1 MLGPAKCRTLDRPV
15 VISLEQ
21 CVPPD
26 HFYRHL
32 DAALDLS
39 FVRDWVA
46 DCYAERGRPSI
57 DPVVFFRFHLIMFF
71 EGIRSE
77 RKLVELASLNL
88 AQRWYL
94 GYHRDEPLPERSSLV
109 RIRQRLGLA
118 VFRRFFE
125 HVVDRC
131 DEAGLI
137 WGQEVL
143 ADATKVP
150 GNAAVDSLVPRLKAV
165 IDDHL
170 VELFEDGSEPGE
182 PSDGV
187 VHEDGTRPEVT
198 GPEPCQLHPT
208 DADPL
213 PGQATPR
220 WDLLATCRLDP
231 HRPPSGPYQRISDR
245 KVSRTDPDACA
256 MLMRDGRSVL
266 GYQTHYL
273 VDGGQ
278 ARIILHALVTP
289 GDVTETNVVVDQLH
303 RVVFRR
309 KVHPQRLI
317 ADAKYAS
324 TANIRALEDE
334 GIRAYVPLP
343 EWDTSSELFGRAAF
357 TYDAERNV
365 YVCPEGEVLQVRWT
379 DATHAQWVYRAR
391 ASACN
396 ACPIKAQCTTSAQGR
411 LLRRS
416 FHAESLERV
425 QSYQGTRAFKKAMRK
440 RGIWMEG
447 LFAEAKQWHGLA
459 HFRLRRL
466 ANVNIQALLI
476 AAGQN
481 LKRWL
486 RGTGWG
492 RRGFPGAAY
501 TAQMAPESSLVR
513 RSR

>member
-1 MLGPAKCRTLDRPV
+1 MLGPSKCRDLDRPIV
-15 VISLEQ
+15 VSLERLI
-21 CVPPD
+21 PAD
-26 HFYRHL
+26 NFYRHL
-32 DAALDLS
+32 DSALDLS

-77 RKLVELASLNL
+77 RKLVELANLNL

-94 GYHRDEPLPERSSLV
+94 GYHLDEPLPDRSSLV
-109 RIRQRLGLA
+109 KIRQRLGLP

-125 HVVDRC
+125 HVVDLC
-131 DEAGLI
+131 EAADLI

-143 ADATKVP
+143 ADATRVP

-165 IDDHL
+165 VDDHL
-170 VELFEDGSEPGE
+170 LELFDDGSEPIDELGD
-182 PSDGV
+182 DGV
-187 VHEDGTRPEVT
+187 PESGTAGSEPRRSGPPAEAALPERRV
-198 GPEPCQLHPT
+198 
-208 DADPL
+208 
-213 PGQATPR
+213 PR

-256 MLMRDGRSVL
+256 MTLRDGRSVL

-273 VDGGQ
+273 VDGG
-278 ARIILHALVTP
+278 RGRVILHALATP
-289 GDVTETNVVVDQLH
+289 GDVTETNVLLDQLH

-309 KVHPQRLI
+309 QIRPRRLI
-317 ADAKYAS
+317 ADTKYAS
-324 TANIRALEDE
+324 ATNIHVLEAE

-343 EWDTSSELFGRAAF
+343 EWDKSSKLFGRAAF
-357 TYDAERNV
+357 TYDRDRNV
-365 YVCPEGEVLQVRWT
+365 YVCPQGEVLRLRWT
-379 DATHAQWVYRAR
+379 DEPHEQWVYRAR

-396 ACPIKAQCTTSAQGR
+396 ACPLKGACTTSAQGR

-416 FHAESLERV
+416 FHAEELERV
-425 QSYQGTRAFKKAMRK
+425 QGYRDTPPFKRAMRK
-440 RGIWMEG
+440 RSIWMEG
-447 LFAEAKQWHGLA
+447 LFAEAKQWHGLDR
-459 HFRLRRL
+459 FRLRRL
-466 ANVNIQALLI
+466 ANVNIQVLLI

-481 LKRWL
+481 PKRWL

-501 TAQMAPESSLVR
+501 AALGTPEPVPFPGEPR
-513 RSR
+513 

>member
-15 VISLEQ
+15 VVSLEQ

-46 DCYAERGRPSI
+46 DRYAERGRPSI

-88 AQRWYL
+88 AHRWYL
-94 GYHRDEPLPERSSLV
+94 GYHLDEPLPDRSSLV
-109 RIRQRLGLA
+109 KIRQRLGLA

-125 HVVDRC
+125 QVVDRC
-131 DEAGLI
+131 GEAGLI

-143 ADATKVP
+143 ADATRVP

-165 IDDHL
+165 VDDHL
-170 VELFEDGSEPGE
+170 VELFADGSEPT
-182 PSDGV
+182 DGLG
-187 VHEDGTRPEVT
+187 DGAVAESETAGSKPRGFAP
-198 GPEPCQLHPT
+198 PT
-208 DADPL
+208 EAAL
-213 PGQATPR
+213 SEQQAPR

-245 KVSRTDPDACA
+245 KISRTDPDACA
-256 MLMRDGRSVL
+256 MTLRDGRSVL

-273 VDGGQ
+273 VDGGRS
-278 ARIILHALVTP
+278 RIILHALVTP
-289 GDVTETNVVVDQLH
+289 GDVAETNVLVDQLH

-309 KVHPQRLI
+309 KIRPKRLI

-324 TANIRALEDE
+324 ATNIRALEDA

-343 EWDTSSELFGRAAF
+343 EWDKSSALFGRAAF
-357 TYDAERNV
+357 TYDAEHNV
-365 YVCPEGEVLQVRWT
+365 YVCPQGEVLQLRWT
-379 DATHAQWVYRAR
+379 DAPHEQWVYRAR
-391 ASACN
+391 GSACN
-396 ACPIKAQCTTSAQGR
+396 ACPLKADCTTSAQGR

-416 FHAESLERV
+416 FHAEYLERV
-425 QSYQGTRAFKKAMRK
+425 QGYRDTRAFKKAMRK
-440 RGIWMEG
+440 RSIWVEG
-447 LFAEAKQWHGLA
+447 LFAEAKQWHGLGR
-459 HFRLRRL
+459 FRLRRL

-486 RGTGWG
+486 RATGWG

-501 TAQMAPESSLVR
+501 AALGSSESAPCPQR
-513 RSR
+513 GR